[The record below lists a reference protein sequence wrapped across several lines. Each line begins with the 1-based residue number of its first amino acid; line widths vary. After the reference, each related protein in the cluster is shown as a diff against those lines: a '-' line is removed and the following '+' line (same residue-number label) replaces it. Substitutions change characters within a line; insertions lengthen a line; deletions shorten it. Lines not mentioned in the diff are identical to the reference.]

1 MEPEPR
7 RVLAETV
14 GQGPA
19 GTGDTATEGAPVPG
33 RRGARTWVRRLARN
47 RLALFG
53 AVVVFLLVVVALFA
67 PWLAPHDPFRQDYGA
82 LLRPPSPAHPL
93 GTDEL
98 GRDELSRLL
107 YGARISLEA
116 GILSV
121 GLAVLIGLPLGLFA
135 GFAGGF
141 WDEAVIGRLTD
152 AMLAFPSLI
161 LALAIAAVLGPS
173 LTNAMLAIGVSMVPT
188 YVRLVRGQVLAE
200 REREYVEA
208 SRALGAGAWRQL
220 FRHILPNVLSPL
232 LVQAS
237 LGVASAVIA
246 EASLSYLGLGTQ
258 PPTPSWG
265 SMLHT
270 AQGYLTV
277 APWLATYPGL
287 AIFVTVLAINLVG
300 DGLRDLLDPRQR
312 RLG

>member
-1 MEPEPR
+1 MMERPAALAR
-7 RVLAETV
+7 RF
-14 GQGPA
+14 
-19 GTGDTATEGAPVPG
+19 
-33 RRGARTWVRRLARN
+33 ARN
-47 RLALFG
+47 RLAAFG
-53 AVVVFLLVVVALFA
+53 AVVVFLLIVTALFA
-67 PWLAPHDPFRQDYGA
+67 PWLAPRDPYAQDYQA

-98 GRDELSRLL
+98 GRDELSRLI

-116 GILSV
+116 GIVSV
-121 GLAVLIGLPLGLFA
+121 GLAVAVGLPLGLFS
-135 GFAGGF
+135 GFVGGF

-161 LALAIAAVLGPS
+161 LALAIAAVLGPN
-173 LTNAMLAIGVSMVPT
+173 LVNAMTAIGISMAPA
-188 YVRLVRGQVLAE
+188 YIRLIRGQVLAE

-208 SRALGAGAWRQL
+208 SRALGASVSRQI

-265 SMLHT
+265 SMLRT
-270 AQGYLTV
+270 AQGYLTT
-277 APWLATYPGL
+277 APWLSYYPGL
-287 AIFVTVLAINLVG
+287 AIFVVVLAINLVG

-312 RLG
+312 RRV